1 MAATGTVPL
10 AWVDHWCAEQ
20 GDTIYLRQPRN
31 GEYRSYSWLQFR
43 DAALR
48 IAAALQA
55 QGLESGDR
63 VGIYSENCAEWFIA
77 DMAIQA
83 AGLVSVPIYATASRA
98 TVDYVLE
105 HSDAKVLFVGKL
117 ANPTEQLAN
126 IASHVTTVAFDY
138 PGIEGKLRWED
149 WLASFEPLAT
159 PHYAQLN
166 EMMSIVY
173 TSGSTGRPK
182 GVVMDFEGYCYGA
195 RAPIEQFGV
204 FKDDHMLSYLP
215 LAHITE
221 RTVIQGVSLA
231 AGASIDF
238 IESIATFADNV
249 RFTSPTI
256 FISVPRL
263 WKRFQS
269 GVLAAM
275 PQRKLNLLLKLPVI
289 SGVVK
294 RKVRSQLGLSRARFC
309 GGGSA
314 PLSVGLLEWFHSLG
328 IDIGEGWGMTET
340 GGLSTGNSPVN
351 AAKFGSIGK
360 PVPGT
365 EIKVSDIGELLI
377 KSPGVFKSYYLQPE
391 LTAESFVDGWFKTGD
406 KGTIDAEGFAYITG
420 RVKDIFKS
428 SKGKYIVPAPIEGR
442 LLGTGLIEQAS
453 VVGDGRKQPVA
464 VVVLSAEA
472 AEGYSREQLTAQLLT
487 TFVEVN
493 SHSES
498 HAVLDALIV
507 APEPWTPENG
517 ILTPTLKVKRDEVE
531 KHFAAQIV
539 DESINGVVW
548 V

>member
-20 GDTIYLRQPRN
+20 GDTVYLRQPRA
-31 GEYRSYSWLQFR
+31 GQYQSITWLEFR
-43 DAALR
+43 DSALR
-48 IAAALQA
+48 MAAALQA
-55 QGLESGDR
+55 QGLKPGDR

-83 AGLVSVPIYATASRA
+83 AGLVSVPIYATASRE

-105 HSDAKVLFVGKL
+105 HSAAKVLFVGKL
-117 ANPTEQLAN
+117 GNPAEQLAG
-126 IASHVTTVAFDY
+126 IASSVLTIGFDY
-138 PGIEGKLRWED
+138 PGVSAQQSWPELV
-149 WLASFEPLAT
+149 AAHPPLAA
-159 PHYAQLN
+159 PHYAQLD

-204 FKDDHMLSYLP
+204 FSDDRMLSYLP

-269 GVLAAM
+269 GVLAAL
-275 PQRKLNLLLKLPVI
+275 PERKLNLLLKLPFV

-351 AAKFGSIGK
+351 PAKFGSIGK

-365 EIKVSDIGELLI
+365 EIKVSEIGELLI

-391 LTAESFVDGWFKTGD
+391 LTAESFEGGWFKTGD
-406 KGTIDAEGFAYITG
+406 KGVIDAEGFAYITG

-442 LLGTGLIEQAS
+442 LLGTGLVDQAC
-453 VVGDGRKQPVA
+453 VVGAGRKQPVA
-464 VVVLSAEA
+464 VVVLSTEA
-472 AEGYSREQLTAQLLT
+472 SEGYDRVALNAQLEDI
-487 TFVEVN
+487 FAAAN
-493 SHSES
+493 QPSES

-517 ILTPTLKVKRDEVE
+517 ILTPTLKVRRDEVE
-531 KHFAAQIV
+531 KHFAAQIA
-539 DESINGVVW
+539 DESIAGVVW